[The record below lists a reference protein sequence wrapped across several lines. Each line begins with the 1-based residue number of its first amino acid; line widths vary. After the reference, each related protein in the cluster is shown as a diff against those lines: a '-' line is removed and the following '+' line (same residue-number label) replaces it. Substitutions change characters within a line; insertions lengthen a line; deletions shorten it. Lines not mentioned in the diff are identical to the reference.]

1 MSVIKISEL
10 TEKTTLAGTEDL
22 LINDS
27 GTSKK
32 MKTSLIKNIQTACE
46 TAQTA
51 AELAETNAETAES
64 NAAASASAASTSA
77 SNAASSASA
86 ASTSASSAS
95 SSASSASTSA
105 SAASSAQS
113 AAESARDATLAAYD
127 SFDDRYL
134 GVKAS
139 APSLDNDGNALVAGA
154 LYFDST
160 SQKMQIYNGTS
171 WVDAYTTGSSL
182 VAKAGDTMTGN
193 LNFGDNVKAVFG
205 AGSDLQIYHDGT
217 HSYVQDAGTGNLVLK
232 SSDTVIQSNTA
243 ETMAVFNGNGSVD
256 LYYDSS
262 KKLATTS
269 TGIDVTG
276 TVTADGLAVDTN
288 VLYVDSTANTVGIG
302 TSTPTSGVSSSQRAL
317 EISHGNV
324 AALALTNTAATTG
337 KKYTLYSDTTGGLV
351 VYDTTAGGFRSKIAS
366 NGDISFYEDTGTT
379 AKFFWDASAESLG
392 IGMSSPLAALD
403 VTGTDAVGTITSL
416 ADTVTRAATI
426 IRGSTHANGYGL
438 YIGYG
443 NSSTD
448 AQYIQSTLKT
458 GSQAYP
464 LLLNPYGGNVGIGT
478 SSPSANLHI
487 SGGPNQTFKVEN
499 TAESTFT
506 VTAGGSVTLGSTSNM
521 VFASG
526 GTTERMRIDS
536 SGNLLVGKT
545 TIATGTAGIALRSN
559 GEVRG
564 TANGDYAA
572 RFSRLSSD
580 GAIVGFEK
588 DGAAVGSIGNSGSNL
603 KVTSAGELRFF
614 TSTSNEDM
622 RLETDGDLHVDG
634 NVIAYSTTISDERL
648 KENIEVVTDATSK
661 LKQIR
666 GVTFTRKDSGE
677 QSAGVIAQEIEKI
690 LPQAVKEKALPL
702 HTGTEDLYKTVEYD
716 ALHAVL
722 IEAVKE
728 LTARV
733 EQLEKN
739 NG

>member
-139 APSLDNDGNALVAGA
+139 APSLDNDGSALVAGA

>member
-1 MSVIKISEL
+1 MSQHDYIISNDTGANVRSDLNNALGAIATINSGATEPSTTYAYQLWMDTSSNVLKIRNSANSAWY
-10 TEKTTLAGTEDL
+10 TLPISPIANNTVDINGGTVDG
-22 LINDS
+22 I
-27 GTSKK
+27 
-32 MKTSLIKNIQTACE
+32 TSLTQTNV
-46 TAQTA
+46 A
-51 AELAETNAETAES
+51 A
-64 NAAASASAASTSA
+64 
-77 SNAASSASA
+77 
-86 ASTSASSAS
+86 
-95 SSASSASTSA
+95 
-105 SAASSAQS
+105 
-113 AAESARDATLAAYD
+113 DATDVELKY
-127 SFDDRYL
+127 S
-134 GVKAS
+134 G
-139 APSLDNDGNALVAGA
+139 
-154 LYFDST
+154 ST
-160 SQKMQIYNGTS
+160 
-171 WVDAYTTGSSL
+171 
-182 VAKAGDTMTGN
+182 
-193 LNFGDNVKAVFG
+193 
-205 AGSDLQIYHDGT
+205 
-217 HSYVQDAGTGNLVLK
+217 
-232 SSDTVIQSNTA
+232 
-243 ETMAVFNGNGSVD
+243 
-256 LYYDSS
+256 
-262 KKLATTS
+262 KLATTS

>member
-487 SGGPNQTFKVEN
+487 SGGPNQTLKVEN

-716 ALHAVL
+716 ALHTVL